1 MLYHI
6 SKLCCAQFIRAA
18 EHVTNDMVIVQVWN
32 ANACN
37 AVVGA
42 FNLQGSSWDRTR
54 RQYRIHN
61 SKPPTLKTEVLPS
74 PCPVLPALTNARYQ
88 FAC

>member
-1 MLYHI
+1 VTT
-6 SKLCCAQFIRAA
+6 AA
-18 EHVTNDMVIVQVWN
+18 LALQVWN

-61 SKPPTLKTEVLPS
+61 SRPPTLDTEVR
-74 PCPVLPALTNARYQ
+74 VLFALL
-88 FAC
+88 CVVILLL